1 MVYGFNSSNIL
12 YIPPSKRESS
22 LKKEFFFKIFI
33 IPRYIIPRSHSFVL
47 SSFAM
52 GSICIYCMSLPFS
65 PTSNH
70 RRIRNYMG
78 GFQKQ
83 YLTTQPTTMAV
94 TTNAPIVRRSA
105 NYPPSLWSYEYLQS
119 LTNNYV
125 VSCSLVCVCIYISY
139 MQANHIHV
147 PMIPLRMNCN
157 SFCSYI

>member
-1 MVYGFNSSNIL
+1 
-12 YIPPSKRESS
+12 
-22 LKKEFFFKIFI
+22 
-33 IPRYIIPRSHSFVL
+33 
-47 SSFAM
+47 
-52 GSICIYCMSLPFS
+52 
-65 PTSNH
+65 
-70 RRIRNYMG
+70 MG